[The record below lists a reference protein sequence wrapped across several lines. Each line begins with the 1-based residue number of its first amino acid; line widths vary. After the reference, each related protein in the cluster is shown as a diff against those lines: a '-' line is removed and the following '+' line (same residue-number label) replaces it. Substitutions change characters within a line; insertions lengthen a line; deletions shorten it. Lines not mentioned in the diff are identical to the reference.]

1 METPI
6 QLDDLINALMDE
18 ETLFPPKLLYQ
29 FSDLSSANTRVLRE
43 AWPNVPLQRRRNL
56 VSDLVDLAE
65 SDPMLMFEEMG
76 RIALEDADDQVVESA
91 IDLLFEEE
99 DRRLATAYL
108 DILTDTTRGGQVR
121 AAAANVLGVRLAGL
135 ADAHQALIDR
145 IENALLAAHHAD
157 PSDLVRRRALES
169 LGFSNHADVPQLIRA
184 AFARQELD
192 WVESALFA
200 MGRSADEQWEQ
211 NVLATLT
218 HENAAVRAQ
227 AFHAAGELSLQKAR
241 QTLVKALKNEVD
253 SDVRHEAI
261 WALSQIGGEGIG
273 EKLEALLEETD
284 DDEEAQLIEEAL
296 DTLNFINGDGE
307 LEMLA
312 FPSQAGH
319 QHAGVD
325 GEEPGALS
333 EEEEEEEGFLSARSG
348 LDLEEWDRYINDG
361 DSEFDEDDEFDEDS
375 FEEDD
380 FDDGFEDVDGK
391 Y

>member
-6 QLDDLINALMDE
+6 QLDDLIKALMDE

-99 DRRLATAYL
+99 DRRLAAAYL

-169 LGFSNHADVPQLIRA
+169 LGF
-184 AFARQELD
+184 
-192 WVESALFA
+192 
-200 MGRSADEQWEQ
+200 
-211 NVLATLT
+211 
-218 HENAAVRAQ
+218 
-227 AFHAAGELSLQKAR
+227 
-241 QTLVKALKNEVD
+241 
-253 SDVRHEAI
+253 
-261 WALSQIGGEGIG
+261 
-273 EKLEALLEETD
+273 
-284 DDEEAQLIEEAL
+284 
-296 DTLNFINGDGE
+296 
-307 LEMLA
+307 
-312 FPSQAGH
+312 
-319 QHAGVD
+319 
-325 GEEPGALS
+325 
-333 EEEEEEEGFLSARSG
+333 
-348 LDLEEWDRYINDG
+348 
-361 DSEFDEDDEFDEDS
+361 
-375 FEEDD
+375 
-380 FDDGFEDVDGK
+380 
-391 Y
+391 